1 MNGKKYTFIEHTADI
16 AFKAWGSTIENAFKN
31 AAVALTNV
39 ITDSSKIQKKET
51 KKISL
56 EAKTKED
63 LLVHWLDELVYI
75 FDVSQLIFS
84 DFQIE
89 ISRGK
94 EGWNLN
100 AKAFGEP
107 FSPTEHPSGTEVK
120 GVSYHN
126 LKIWKKDKKTYLQVI
141 LDV

>member
-1 MNGKKYTFIEHTADI
+1 MENKNYTFIEHTADI
-16 AFKAWGSTIENAFKN
+16 AFKAWGYDIEKAFKN
-31 AAVALTNV
+31 AAIALTNV
-39 ITDSSKIQKKET
+39 ITDTTKIQKKIS

-75 FDVSQLIFS
+75 FDVSQFIFT

-89 ISRGK
+89 INKRK
-94 EGWNLN
+94 DTWHLN
-100 AKAFGEP
+100 AKAFGDT
-107 FSPTEHPSGTEVK
+107 FSPSKHPSGTEVK

-126 LKIWKKDKKTYLQVI
+126 LKIWKKDNKTYLQVI